1 MKMYWPRAAP
11 GLTGKVIPLGWLGN
25 DVLSPSDK
33 IKEVAVVREVL
44 ASLLRLL
51 PCDSNADG

>member
-25 DVLSPSDK
+25 DVLSPSDE

-51 PCDSNADG
+51 PWIDG

>member
-1 MKMYWPRAAP
+1 MKMYWPRADP
-11 GLTGKVIPLGWLGN
+11 GLTGNVIPLGWPGN
-25 DVLSPSDK
+25 DLSPSDE

>member
-1 MKMYWPRAAP
+1 MKMYWPRADS
-11 GLTGKVIPLGWLGN
+11 GLIGKVIPLGWLGN
-25 DVLSPSDK
+25 DVLSPSDE
-33 IKEVAVVREVL
+33 IKEVAVLREVL